1 MKIRR
6 LLSTFVLALA
16 TALAACGSS
25 TDGESTD
32 PISAR
37 AVDPGNAGGNKLLT
51 VMTRNLYVG
60 GDLFE
65 PFLSTTPLETAAK
78 VWGEILA
85 SDPYGRMAGVADEIG
100 QTRPDLV
107 GLQEAYRFIVTPLGA
122 EGPILLD
129 LDFVAGLEGALAAR
143 TEPLPYRVVAQQQHT
158 VLTIPFPTQGIQITL
173 IDRDAILAD
182 EDVAVGSS
190 DGGNFAAEFVTT
202 LAGVIPVQLKRG
214 WVEVSAKHQGVDF
227 TFVNVHLET
236 KDFGPLQSLQALE
249 LAGRFAATAPL
260 VLVGDTNSDPTDP
273 AYPVSPTVTLPT
285 PYTILTGLTGA
296 LTDAWSALGNGSGP
310 TCCFDADIT
319 PPSRELFERVDLV
332 LFRGAISPTTARRVG
347 LDPLASIGGRWPS
360 DHAGVVA
367 TLRLE
372 DPRFFALR

>member
-1 MKIRR
+1 MNTQR
-6 LLSTFVLALA
+6 LLSTLLLVLA
-16 TALAACGSS
+16 TSLAACGSS
-25 TDGESTD
+25 TDVESSD
-32 PISAR
+32 AISAR

-51 VMTRNLYVG
+51 VMSRNLYVG

-65 PFLSTTPLETAAK
+65 PFLSSDPLGTAAK

-85 SDPYGRMAGVADEIG
+85 SDPLGRMAAVADEIG
-100 QTRPDLV
+100 QARPDLV
-107 GLQEAYRFIVTPLGA
+107 GLQEAYRFVVTPLGSD
-122 EGPILLD
+122 EPILLD
-129 LDFVAGLEGALAAR
+129 LDFVAGLEAALGAR
-143 TEPLPYRVVAQQQHT
+143 TLPYRLVAQQQHT
-158 VLTIPFPTQGIQITL
+158 VLTVPFPAQNIQITM
-173 IDRDAILAD
+173 IDRDAILAG

-190 DGGNFAAEFVTT
+190 GGGDFAAEFVTT
-202 LAGVIPVQLKRG
+202 LAGVIPVHQKRG

-236 KDFGPLQSLQALE
+236 KDFGPLQSIQALE
-249 LAGRFAATAPL
+249 LAARFAATAPL
-260 VLVGDTNSDPTDP
+260 VAVGDINSDPTDP
-273 AYPVSPTVTLPT
+273 AHPVSPTATVPT
-285 PYTILTGLTGA
+285 PYTILTGA
-296 LTDAWSALGNGSGP
+296 LTDAWAALGNGSGP

-319 PPSRELFERVDLV
+319 PPSRDLFERVDVV
-332 LFRGAISPTTARRVG
+332 LFRGAITPAAARRVG